1 MSARRKSW
9 RSSEFPKS
17 APSPDASSEGK
28 LTRHTP
34 IRVIRDGIVIYTG
47 KLGSLKRFKDD
58 VKEVLTGQDCG
69 LNIESFNDIRVGDVI
84 EGYEQV
90 EVKRN

>member
-1 MSARRKSW
+1 M
-9 RSSEFPKS
+9 
-17 APSPDASSEGK
+17 
-28 LTRHTP
+28 
-34 IRVIRDGIVIYTG
+34 IYTG
-47 KLGSLKRFKDD
+47 KLASLKRFKDD
-58 VKEVLTGQDCG
+58 VKEVASGQDCG